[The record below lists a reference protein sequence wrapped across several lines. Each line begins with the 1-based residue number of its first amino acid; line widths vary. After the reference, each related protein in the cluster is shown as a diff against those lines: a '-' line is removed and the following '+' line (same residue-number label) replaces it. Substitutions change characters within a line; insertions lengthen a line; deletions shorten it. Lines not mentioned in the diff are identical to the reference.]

1 MGGGSSCRTHSS
13 PSRAKL
19 RSPSESGRSEHR
31 RTAAYRRSGSARR
44 NVKGSDDT
52 VRDVAS
58 LADISRRAGVSIAT
72 ASRVLN
78 GSSHPVSD
86 ATRSRVLAAAD
97 ELGYR
102 PSELARALVK
112 RTSRIVGVI
121 VGDIVD
127 PYFAEIAR
135 GVETVAARVGHLT
148 MVCNT
153 ERRPAAELAHLDVLR
168 DYHAA
173 GVVFAGSGYED
184 VAEAAALREAVV
196 ELQEGGAVVVALA
209 ARDLDCPSVLVDNRA
224 AARDATEHLLA
235 LGHRRIAFVE
245 GPAGLHTSAHRR
257 EGFEA
262 AIAAAGAEAVVLPG
276 GFEFEA
282 GAAAA
287 ETLLAG
293 ELPDAVLGVNDEVA
307 IGLLTGLRRGGVD
320 VPGQVSVAGIDDT
333 RPARLVDLTSV
344 RRRCTSSASGR
355 ARDPRGRR
363 GGRRAPAPARPARD
377 DRAAMSREALGAG
390 GLAGW
395 V

>member
-1 MGGGSSCRTHSS
+1 M
-13 PSRAKL
+13 
-19 RSPSESGRSEHR
+19 
-31 RTAAYRRSGSARR
+31 
-44 NVKGSDDT
+44 
-52 VRDVAS
+52 AS

-78 GSSHPVSD
+78 GSSHPVSE

-112 RTSRIVGVI
+112 RTSRIIGVI

-135 GVETVAARVGHLT
+135 GVEDVAAGVGHLT
-148 MVCNT
+148 MVCNA

-173 GVVFAGSGYED
+173 GVVFAGSGYQHA
-184 VAEAAALREAVV
+184 AEEPALREAVAA
-196 ELQEGGAVVVALA
+196 LQAGGSVVVALA

-224 AARDATEHLLA
+224 AARDAAEHLLS

-245 GPAGLHTSAHRR
+245 GPAGLHTSAHRL
-257 EGFEA
+257 EGFET
-262 AIAAAGAEAVVLPG
+262 AIAAAGAEGMRVPG

-287 ETLLAG
+287 DALMAD
-293 ELPDAVLGVNDEVA
+293 LPDAVLGVNDEVA
-307 IGLLTGLRRGGVD
+307 IGLLTRLRAAGID
-320 VPGQVSVAGIDDT
+320 VPGRISVAGIDDT

-344 RRRCTSSASGR
+344 SLPLHDLGEVAARVVLEGAEGDVVLPHRLVAR
-355 ARDPRGRR
+355 ATTA
-363 GGRRAPAPARPARD
+363 RRASTR
-377 DRAAMSREALGAG
+377 
-390 GLAGW
+390 
-395 V
+395 

>member
-1 MGGGSSCRTHSS
+1 
-13 PSRAKL
+13 
-19 RSPSESGRSEHR
+19 
-31 RTAAYRRSGSARR
+31 
-44 NVKGSDDT
+44 
-52 VRDVAS
+52 VAS

-86 ATRSRVLAAAD
+86 ATRDRVLAAAD

-135 GVETVAARVGHLT
+135 GVEDVAAKAGYLT
-148 MVCNT
+148 MVCNAD
-153 ERRPAAELAHLDVLR
+153 RRPAAELGHLGVLR

-184 VAEAAALREAVV
+184 ADETAALRAIVD
-196 ELQEGGAVVVALA
+196 ELQAAGSAVVALA
-209 ARDLDCPSVLVDNRA
+209 ARDFDCPSVLVDNRA
-224 AARDATEHLLA
+224 AARDATEHLLS

-245 GPAGLHTSAHRR
+245 GPPGLHTSAHRL

-262 AIAAAGAEAVVLPG
+262 AMAAAGAEPVRLAG
-276 GFEFEA
+276 GFEYEA
-282 GAAAA
+282 GDAAA
-287 ETLLAG
+287 ESLLAAG
-293 ELPDAVLGVNDEVA
+293 DLPDAILAVNDEVA
-307 IGLLTGLRRGGVD
+307 IGLLTRLRRAGVD
-320 VPGQVSVAGIDDT
+320 VPGRVSLAGIDDT

-344 RRRCTSSASGR
+344 SLPLHELGE
-355 ARDPRGRR
+355 
-363 GGRRAPAPARPARD
+363 
-377 DRAAMSREALGAG
+377 RAARVILEGVDGDVVLPHRLVPRATTAPR
-390 GLAGW
+390 
-395 V
+395 

>member
-1 MGGGSSCRTHSS
+1 M
-13 PSRAKL
+13 
-19 RSPSESGRSEHR
+19 
-31 RTAAYRRSGSARR
+31 
-44 NVKGSDDT
+44 
-52 VRDVAS
+52 AS

-86 ATRSRVLAAAD
+86 ATRHRVLAAAD

-112 RTSRIVGVI
+112 RTSRIIGVI

-135 GVETVAARVGHLT
+135 GVEDVAARVGHLT
-148 MVCNT
+148 MVCNAD
-153 ERRPAAELAHLDVLR
+153 RRPAAELAHLGVLR

-173 GVVFAGSGYED
+173 GVVFAGSGYEH
-184 VAEAAALREAVV
+184 VAEAAALREAVA
-196 ELQEGGAVVVALA
+196 ELRAAGSVVVALA
-209 ARDLDCPSVLVDNRA
+209 VRDLDCPSVLVDNRG
-224 AARDATEHLLA
+224 AARDATEHLLG

-245 GPAGLHTSAHRR
+245 GPAGLHTSVHRL

-262 AIAAAGAEAVVLPG
+262 AIEAAGAEGKRLPG

-287 ETLLAG
+287 EALMDD
-293 ELPDAVLGVNDEVA
+293 LPDAVLGVNDEVA
-307 IGLLTGLRRGGVD
+307 IGLLTGLRRAGVE
-320 VPGQVSVAGIDDT
+320 VPGRISVAGIDDT

-344 RRRCTSSASGR
+344 SLPLHELGEMAARVVLEGAPGDVVLPHRLVAR
-355 ARDPRGRR
+355 ATTRGRT
-363 GGRRAPAPARPARD
+363 GP
-377 DRAAMSREALGAG
+377 
-390 GLAGW
+390 
-395 V
+395 

>member
-1 MGGGSSCRTHSS
+1 M
-13 PSRAKL
+13 
-19 RSPSESGRSEHR
+19 
-31 RTAAYRRSGSARR
+31 
-44 NVKGSDDT
+44 
-52 VRDVAS
+52 
-58 LADISRRAGVSIAT
+58 SIAT

-78 GSSHPVSD
+78 GSSHPVSE
-86 ATRSRVLAAAD
+86 ATRTRVLAAAD

-135 GVETVAARVGHLT
+135 GVEAVAARVGHLT

-173 GVVFAGSGYED
+173 GVIFAGSGYED
-184 VAEAAALREAVV
+184 VAEASALREAVAD
-196 ELQEGGAVVVALA
+196 LQERGSVVVALA
-209 ARDLDCPSVLVDNRA
+209 VRDLDCPSVLVDNRA
-224 AARDATEHLLA
+224 AAREATEHLLA

-262 AIAAAGAEAVVLPG
+262 GIAAAGAEAVVLPG

-287 ETLLAG
+287 ETLLADS
-293 ELPDAVLGVNDEVA
+293 LPDAALGVNDEVA

-344 RRRCTSSASGR
+344 SLPLHELGEFAARVILEGAEGDVVLPHRLVQR
-355 ARDPRGRR
+355 ATTGPR
-363 GGRRAPAPARPARD
+363 
-377 DRAAMSREALGAG
+377 
-390 GLAGW
+390 
-395 V
+395 

>member
-1 MGGGSSCRTHSS
+1 M
-13 PSRAKL
+13 
-19 RSPSESGRSEHR
+19 
-31 RTAAYRRSGSARR
+31 
-44 NVKGSDDT
+44 
-52 VRDVAS
+52 AS

-86 ATRSRVLAAAD
+86 STRERVLAAAE

-135 GVETVAARVGHLT
+135 GVEDVAARAGHLT
-148 MVCNT
+148 MVCNA
-153 ERRPAAELAHLDVLR
+153 ERRPAAELAHLGVLR

-184 VAEAAALREAVV
+184 ATDTAAPRGAVEARRA
-196 ELQEGGAVVVALA
+196 GGAAVVALA
-209 ARDLDCPSVLVDNRA
+209 ARDFNCPSVLVDNRA

-245 GPAGLHTSAHRR
+245 VPPGLHTSSHRL

-262 AIAAAGAEAVVLPG
+262 AMASAGAEPVRLPG
-276 GFEFEA
+276 GFEYEA
-282 GAAAA
+282 GDAAADA
-287 ETLLAG
+287 LLAAG
-293 ELPDAVLGVNDEVA
+293 ELPDAILAV
-307 IGLLTGLRRGGVD
+307 I
-320 VPGQVSVAGIDDT
+320 PAG
-333 RPARLVDLTSV
+333 
-344 RRRCTSSASGR
+344 
-355 ARDPRGRR
+355 
-363 GGRRAPAPARPARD
+363 
-377 DRAAMSREALGAG
+377 ALGPPAG
-390 GLAGW
+390 APR
-395 V
+395 

>member
-1 MGGGSSCRTHSS
+1 M
-13 PSRAKL
+13 
-19 RSPSESGRSEHR
+19 
-31 RTAAYRRSGSARR
+31 
-44 NVKGSDDT
+44 
-52 VRDVAS
+52 AS
-58 LADISRRAGVSIAT
+58 LADISRRAGVSVAT

-78 GSSHPVSD
+78 GSSHPVSE
-86 ATRSRVLAAAD
+86 ATRRRVLEAAD

-135 GVETVAARVGHLT
+135 GVEDVAARDGHLT
-148 MVCNT
+148 MVCNAD
-153 ERRPAAELAHLDVLR
+153 RRPAAELAHLGVLR

-173 GVVFAGSGYED
+173 GVVFAGSGYEH
-184 VAEAAALREAVV
+184 VAEGAALRSAVADLV
-196 ELQEGGAVVVALA
+196 AAGSRVVALA

-224 AARDATEHLLA
+224 AARDVTEHLLA

-245 GPAGLHTSAHRR
+245 GPAGLHTSALRLAGFR
-257 EGFEA
+257 EAVG
-262 AIAAAGAEAVVLPG
+262 AAGAEAVIVPG

-287 ETLLAG
+287 EQLLAD
-293 ELPDAVLGVNDEVA
+293 LPDAVLGVNDEVA

-320 VPGQVSVAGIDDT
+320 VPGRISVAGIDDT

-344 RRRCTSSASGR
+344 SLPLHELGETAARVILEGAPGDVVLPHRLVPRATTR
-355 ARDPRGRR
+355 ARSGP
-363 GGRRAPAPARPARD
+363 
-377 DRAAMSREALGAG
+377 
-390 GLAGW
+390 
-395 V
+395 

>member
-1 MGGGSSCRTHSS
+1 M
-13 PSRAKL
+13 
-19 RSPSESGRSEHR
+19 
-31 RTAAYRRSGSARR
+31 
-44 NVKGSDDT
+44 
-52 VRDVAS
+52 AS

-86 ATRSRVLAAAD
+86 ATRERVLQAAE

-135 GVETVAARVGHLT
+135 GVEDVAARAGHLT
-148 MVCNT
+148 MVCNA
-153 ERRPAAELAHLDVLR
+153 ERRPAAELAHLGVLR

-184 VAEAAALREAVV
+184 PTDTAALRGAVEA
-196 ELQEGGAVVVALA
+196 LQAGGAAVVALA
-209 ARDLDCPSVLVDNRA
+209 ARDLKCPSVLVDNRA

-235 LGHRRIAFVE
+235 LGHRRIAFVQ
-245 GPAGLHTSAHRR
+245 GPPGLHTSAHRL

-262 AIAAAGAEAVVLPG
+262 AMAAAGAEPVTLPG
-276 GFEFEA
+276 GFEYEA
-282 GAAAA
+282 GDAAAGA
-287 ETLLAG
+287 LLGGGA
-293 ELPDAVLGVNDEVA
+293 LPDAILGVNDEVA

-320 VPGQVSVAGIDDT
+320 VPGDVSVAGIDDT

-344 RRRCTSSASGR
+344 SLPLHELGS
-355 ARDPRGRR
+355 
-363 GGRRAPAPARPARD
+363 
-377 DRAAMSREALGAG
+377 RAARVILEGADG
-390 GLAGW
+390 DVVLPHRLVARGTTAARS
-395 V
+395 

>member
-1 MGGGSSCRTHSS
+1 V
-13 PSRAKL
+13 
-19 RSPSESGRSEHR
+19 RSL
-31 RTAAYRRSGSARR
+31 
-44 NVKGSDDT
+44 
-52 VRDVAS
+52 AS

-78 GSSHPVSD
+78 GSSHPVSE

-112 RTSRIVGVI
+112 RTSRIVGVL

-135 GVETVAARVGHLT
+135 GVEDVATSLGHLT

-173 GVVFAGSGYED
+173 GVVFAGSGYEQ
-184 VAEAAALREAVV
+184 APEAAALRSAVAD
-196 ELQEGGAVVVALA
+196 LQERGSVVVALA
-209 ARDLDCPSVLVDNRA
+209 VRDLDCPSVLVDNRA
-224 AARDATEHLLA
+224 AARKATEHLLS

-245 GPAGLHTSAHRR
+245 GPAGLHTSAHRL
-257 EGFEA
+257 EGFMA
-262 AIAAAGAEAVVLPG
+262 AVDAAGAQAVVLPG

-287 ETLLAG
+287 ESLVSG

-307 IGLLTGLRRGGVD
+307 IGLLTGLRRAGVD
-320 VPGQVSVAGIDDT
+320 VPGRVSVAGIDGT

-344 RRRCTSSASGR
+344 SLPLHELGEAA
-355 ARDPRGRR
+355 ARVILEGAEGDVVLPHRLV
-363 GGRRAPAPARPARD
+363 RRATTAPRP
-377 DRAAMSREALGAG
+377 
-390 GLAGW
+390 
-395 V
+395 

>member
-1 MGGGSSCRTHSS
+1 
-13 PSRAKL
+13 L
-19 RSPSESGRSEHR
+19 
-31 RTAAYRRSGSARR
+31 
-44 NVKGSDDT
+44 
-52 VRDVAS
+52 AS

-86 ATRSRVLAAAD
+86 STRERVLTAAE

-135 GVETVAARVGHLT
+135 GVEDVAARAGHLT
-148 MVCNT
+148 MVCNA
-153 ERRPAAELAHLDVLR
+153 ERRPAAELAHLGVLR

-184 VAEAAALREAVV
+184 EADTAALR
-196 ELQEGGAVVVALA
+196 GAVEALQSGGSAVVALA
-209 ARDLDCPSVLVDNRA
+209 SRDFNCPSVLVDNRG
-224 AARDATEHLLA
+224 AARDATEHLLS
-235 LGHRRIAFVE
+235 LGHRRIAFVQ
-245 GPAGLHTSAHRR
+245 GPPGLHTSAHRQ

-262 AIAAAGAEAVVLPG
+262 AMREAGAEPVVVPG
-276 GFEFEA
+276 GFEYEA
-282 GAAAA
+282 GDAAASA
-287 ETLLAG
+287 LLRG
-293 ELPDAVLGVNDEVA
+293 DLPEAILAVNDEVA

-320 VPGQVSVAGIDDT
+320 VPGDVSVAGIDDT

-344 RRRCTSSASGR
+344 SLPLHELGSR
-355 ARDPRGRR
+355 AARLILEGGTGEDVVLPHRLVPRGTTGPR
-363 GGRRAPAPARPARD
+363 G
-377 DRAAMSREALGAG
+377 
-390 GLAGW
+390 
-395 V
+395 

>member
-1 MGGGSSCRTHSS
+1 M
-13 PSRAKL
+13 
-19 RSPSESGRSEHR
+19 
-31 RTAAYRRSGSARR
+31 
-44 NVKGSDDT
+44 
-52 VRDVAS
+52 AS

-86 ATRSRVLAAAD
+86 ATRDRVLAAAE

-135 GVETVAARVGHLT
+135 GVDDVAGPAGHLT
-148 MVCNT
+148 MVCNA
-153 ERRPAAELAHLDVLR
+153 ERRPAAELAHLGVLL

-184 VAEAAALREAVV
+184 AAEAASMRAIVDQ
-196 ELQEGGAVVVALA
+196 LQASGSAVVALA
-209 ARDLDCPSVLVDNRA
+209 ARDLDCPSVLVDNHA
-224 AARDATEHLLA
+224 AARDATQHLLD

-245 GPAGLHTSAHRR
+245 GPPGLHTSAHRL
-257 EGFEA
+257 EGFAEA
-262 AIAAAGAEAVVLPG
+262 MAAAGAEPARLAG
-276 GFEFEA
+276 GFEYEA
-282 GAAAA
+282 GDAA
-287 ETLLAG
+287 AG
-293 ELPDAVLGVNDEVA
+293 ELVGGGDLPDAILAVNDEVA
-307 IGLLTGLRRGGVD
+307 IGLLTGLRRAGVD

-344 RRRCTSSASGR
+344 SLPLHELGAR
-355 ARDPRGRR
+355 AARVVIEGGGGGHVVLPHRLVARGTTARR
-363 GGRRAPAPARPARD
+363 G
-377 DRAAMSREALGAG
+377 
-390 GLAGW
+390 
-395 V
+395 

>member
-1 MGGGSSCRTHSS
+1 M
-13 PSRAKL
+13 
-19 RSPSESGRSEHR
+19 
-31 RTAAYRRSGSARR
+31 
-44 NVKGSDDT
+44 
-52 VRDVAS
+52 AS

-86 ATRSRVLAAAD
+86 ATRNRVLAAAE

-135 GVETVAARVGHLT
+135 GVEDVAARAGHLT
-148 MVCNT
+148 MVCNAD
-153 ERRPAAELAHLDVLR
+153 RRPAAELAHLGVLL

-173 GVVFAGSGYED
+173 GVVFAGSGYEH
-184 VAEAAALREAVV
+184 AQEAAALRDAVDA
-196 ELQEGGAVVVALA
+196 LKAGGAAVVALA
-209 ARDLDCPSVLVDNRA
+209 ARDFECPSVLVDNRG

-245 GPAGLHTSAHRR
+245 GPPGLHTSAHRL

-262 AIAAAGAEAVVLPG
+262 AMTAAGAEPVRLAG
-276 GFEFEA
+276 GFEYEA

-287 ETLLAG
+287 ATLLASG
-293 ELPDAVLGVNDEVA
+293 DLPDAVLAVNDEAA
-307 IGLLTGLRRGGVD
+307 IGVLTGLRRAGVD
-320 VPGQVSVAGIDDT
+320 VPGRVSVAGIDDT

-344 RRRCTSSASGR
+344 SLPLHELGER
-355 ARDPRGRR
+355 AARAILEGSDGDVVLPHRLVPRGTT
-363 GGRRAPAPARPARD
+363 AAR
-377 DRAAMSREALGAG
+377 
-390 GLAGW
+390 
-395 V
+395 